1 MGDSGSVKT
10 CFCTT
15 ELCKPD
21 GVMQPTSPNPKPQ
34 TSGNPLNTNPASS
47 PLNTNPSGS
56 PSNTNPSGR
65 PSNTNPSG
73 SPSNTNPSG
82 SPSNTSPSGSPKK
95 KRQCFRQSGIFSVID
110 CHLMCC
116 CQFSNVIRQ

>member
-56 PSNTNPSGR
+56 PSNTNPSG
-65 PSNTNPSG
+65 ST
-73 SPSNTNPSG
+73 
-82 SPSNTSPSGSPKK
+82 SNTSPSGSPKK
-95 KRQCFRQSGIFSVID
+95 NDNASGKVESSALLIVIS
-110 CHLMCC
+110 CVVVN
-116 CQFSNVIRQ
+116 F